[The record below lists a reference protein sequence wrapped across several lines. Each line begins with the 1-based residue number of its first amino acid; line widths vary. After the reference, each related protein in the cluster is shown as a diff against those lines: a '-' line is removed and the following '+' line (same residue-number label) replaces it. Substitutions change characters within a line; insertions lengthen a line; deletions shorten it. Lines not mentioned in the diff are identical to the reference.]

1 MVDSPGYLLTA
12 CWYSFAD
19 HDMFSRFAGIGIGH
33 GKLGGD
39 APSLVIEDGDGL
51 GGSSSD
57 DNNLEIQAGELH
69 EGHDASVEEADNE
82 GGDNDDDEA
91 EGDNNDDNDN
101 DNDDSDDNANGDN
114 DDDLSSEG
122 DDFED
127 EDEEGSDGEDSEV

>member
-39 APSLVIEDGDGL
+39 APGLVIEDGNGP

-57 DNNLEIQAGELH
+57 DNDLEIQAGELH

-82 GGDNDDDEA
+82 GGDNDDDKA
-91 EGDNNDDNDN
+91 EGDDNDDD
-101 DNDDSDDNANGDN
+101 DDDSDDNANGDN

-127 EDEEGSDGEDSEV
+127 EDEEGSDGKDEEV

>member
-19 HDMFSRFAGIGIGH
+19 RDMFSRFAGIGIGH

-39 APSLVIEDGDGL
+39 APSLVIEDGNGPDD
-51 GGSSSD
+51 SSSD
-57 DNNLEIQAGELH
+57 DNDLEIQAGELH

-82 GGDNDDDEA
+82 GGDNDDDKA
-91 EGDNNDDNDN
+91 EGDDNDDD
-101 DNDDSDDNANGDN
+101 DDDSDDNANGDN

-127 EDEEGSDGEDSEV
+127 EDEEGSDGKDEEV